1 MVTYS
6 STNDMVG
13 TPLCN
18 AHDWVIRL
26 DVEYRSSRPC
36 CVLWVVKE
44 GLEEE
49 EVVGDQL
56 QGSILVTSTINNIF
70 SLYILSSI
78 YLTNTNQMRQP
89 L

>member
-1 MVTYS
+1 
-6 STNDMVG
+6 
-13 TPLCN
+13 
-18 AHDWVIRL
+18 
-26 DVEYRSSRPC
+26 
-36 CVLWVVKE
+36 VVKE
-44 GLEEE
+44 GLEKE

-89 L
+89 LEASV